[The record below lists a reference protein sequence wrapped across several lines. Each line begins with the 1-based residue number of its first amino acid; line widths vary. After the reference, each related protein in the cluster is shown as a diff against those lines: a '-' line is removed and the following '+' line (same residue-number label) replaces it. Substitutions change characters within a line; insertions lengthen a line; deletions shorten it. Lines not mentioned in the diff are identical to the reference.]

1 MFHKATKNTVMDD
14 AQAKQPKEAT
24 APEASETS
32 DLLRAQKQAQST
44 NEVAEPTKTERMFTD
59 FKDPG
64 LARTALIF
72 ISTSVVIGGIIVS
85 VGAIEEGMAFLVMA
99 AVVSICSYGI
109 NAFQKN
115 DKFGTTESNSKDAP
129 V

>member
-1 MFHKATKNTVMDD
+1 
-14 AQAKQPKEAT
+14 
-24 APEASETS
+24 
-32 DLLRAQKQAQST
+32 
-44 NEVAEPTKTERMFTD
+44 MFTD